1 MYIYVYKYTS
11 VCRYMMTMHVCL
23 YVGVYIYIYIHT
35 HTHNMY
41 IYICMICR
49 YKTRLPNCLAFTEQG
64 WSSKYVN
71 TGQTNGKLL
80 MFVLVSLTCWSWT
93 FWVHQ
98 QPKLVGQELIL
109 TYIQSKVAAFFS
121 LQFKLIFRLR
131 SSGSVFQNHDQ
142 SATTYPYILEIV
154 EYDIKRTQNTE
165 DDPNIETVGYVVYSS
180 TNWRTQ
186 RKKRTIFGNCVLV

>member
-1 MYIYVYKYTS
+1 MF
-11 VCRYMMTMHVCL
+11 VCRCL
-23 YVGVYIYIYIHT
+23 HIYIYSYIHIHIT
-35 HTHNMY
+35 C
-41 IYICMICR
+41 ICMICR
-49 YKTRLPNCLAFTEQG
+49 YKTRLPNSLAFTEQG

-71 TGQTNGKLL
+71 TGQTNGKSL

-154 EYDIKRTQNTE
+154 EYD
-165 DDPNIETVGYVVYSS
+165 PNIETVGYVVYSS

>member
-1 MYIYVYKYTS
+1 M
-11 VCRYMMTMHVCL
+11 L
-23 YVGVYIYIYIHT
+23 
-35 HTHNMY
+35 
-41 IYICMICR
+41 
-49 YKTRLPNCLAFTEQG
+49 
-64 WSSKYVN
+64 
-71 TGQTNGKLL
+71 KLN
-80 MFVLVSLTCWSWT
+80 
-93 FWVHQ
+93 
-98 QPKLVGQELIL
+98 IL
-109 TYIQSKVAAFFS
+109 GSPTAKIGRSKVDIDLYPVKSRRVFS

-186 RKKRTIFGNCVLV
+186 RKKRAILGNCVLV